1 MFDPTFIA
9 TKVSNDWGN
18 LGVRLPKTLKEAI
31 AVYDEVQY
39 VEAPHPYVDP
49 KTITTDNVGDVV
61 AQVTDDLVAA
71 EKHAEAKRRVREALA
86 RQVLNAAGAAVPT
99 ILEGIKPGFEAA
111 VTKFAKAA
119 ERLPDDLS
127 SDSLVKAGPDALVAL
142 GEAREAAAEIKQ
154 VESYLASLVQ
164 LPAYS
169 VFGHHPALRIFAPES
184 PEQLS
189 VLTNARNNKR
199 HDPLVRELGPI
210 LWHGIK
216 AGVPTALNTPD
227 ESARIRDELEEKAR
241 AAAVAA
247 RV

>member
-9 TKVSNDWGN
+9 TKISNDWGN

-99 ILEGIKPGFEAA
+99 LLEGLKPQFEAA
-111 VTKFAKAA
+111 VAKFQSAA
-119 ERLPDDLS
+119 GRLPYDLS
-127 SDSLVKAGPDALVAL
+127 AESLVKAGPDALAAL
-142 GEAREAAAEIKQ
+142 GEAREASAEIKRID
-154 VESYLASLVQ
+154 SWLAHLVD
-164 LPAYS
+164 LPAYG
-169 VFGHHPALRIFAPES
+169 GHDSDPALRLFAPET
-184 PEQLS
+184 PEQLH
-189 VLTNARNNKR
+189 VLTNARANKR
-199 HDPLVRELGPI
+199 HDQLVKELDPV

-216 AGVPTALNTPD
+216 AGVPTALNTPHD
-227 ESARIRDELEEKAR
+227 IARIREELEEKAR